1 MLKWFMLA
9 VYIILCGYVMWS
21 FCRWTKKIDLPKRH
35 TFNVIACVLI
45 VLFATS
51 IFLGK
56 FLPESSHQLLIL
68 RISNYWVGFLIYLIF
83 FIVAA
88 DLLLLFFKLIA
99 MAVKPLK
106 EPLANCLKGA
116 LFHTILGALVF
127 ALSISFTVYGCFH
140 AKMLTTAHYEATI
153 HKNAGNLT
161 DQNLTNRNLTDLTD
175 RNLTDL
181 KMILIGDLHMGYSI
195 GCSQIEDMVAA
206 INAENADIVVIAG
219 DLFDNNYDALDDP
232 ERLETLLSEIH
243 TTYGTYA
250 VFGNHDVEETLISGF
265 PISSDKNAPRDP
277 RMDTFLEKSNIHML
291 EDKTVVIADSFYLT
305 GRLDETRTG
314 TGTARA
320 SLDELTANLDSSMP
334 LFLLTHEPD
343 HLSDYS
349 AHGVDMLLCGHTHAG
364 QFFPL
369 TIVQPF
375 VWENHW
381 GMKMVDN
388 MYSFVTSGVGVYG
401 PDMRVGTNSE
411 IMVIDVHFDKK

>member
-21 FCRWTKKIDLPKRH
+21 FCRCTKKTDLPKRRA
-35 TFNVIACVLI
+35 FNVIACVPI
-45 VLFATS
+45 ILFATS

-56 FLPESSHQLLIL
+56 FLPENDHQLLIL

-83 FIVAA
+83 FIVVA
-88 DLLLLFFKLIA
+88 DLLLLLLKLIA
-99 MAVKPLK
+99 LAVKPFA
-106 EPLANCLKGA
+106 EPLAKCLKSA

-127 ALSISFTVYGCFH
+127 ALSISFTVYGCIH

-161 DQNLTNRNLTDLTD
+161 NQDLTGQNLTD
-175 RNLTDL
+175 RTLTDL
-181 KMILIGDLHMGYSI
+181 KMILIGDLHMGYSV

-219 DLFDNNYDALDDP
+219 DIFDNNYDALDDP
-232 ERLETLLSEIH
+232 ECLESLLSQINS
-243 TTYGTYA
+243 TYGTYA

-277 RMDTFLEKSNIHML
+277 RMDDFLEKSNIHML
-291 EDKTVVIADSFYLT
+291 EDETVVIADSFYLT

-381 GMKMVDN
+381 GMKIVDD

-401 PDMRVGTNSE
+401 PDIRVGTNSE
-411 IMVIDVHFDKK
+411 IMVINVHFNNE